1 MSDKKTNPADVNNDG
16 KVDIHDVNEMTGA
29 LLNGDKSPEY
39 DVNKDGRVD
48 IGDLA
53 DTIDATLNISPA
65 AWDGV
70 TEVKGVSFRMAPVDG
85 GTFTMGSPTTE
96 MGRGTNEG
104 PQHEVTITKE
114 YWIGETQ
121 VTQALWIAVMGVNPS
136 SHKGNQD
143 LPIENVSWNDCQ
155 QFITKLNELTGKKF
169 RLPTEAEWEFAARG
183 GTLSKGY
190 IFPGCPAPQQGGKP
204 KEFIWYTSNSDGTT
218 QPVAQKQPNE
228 LGIYDMGGNVFEWV
242 SDFYKAYSADA
253 VTDPTGPASGSM
265 HVYRGGAYN
274 RPVNECRCAY
284 RYMGV
289 LTFKAGHVGLRLALD
304 LEQTAKKK

>member
-1 MSDKKTNPADVNNDG
+1 MSEINADVNNDG

-53 DTIDATLNISPA
+53 DTIDASLNIQPA

-70 TEVKGVSFRMAPVDG
+70 TEVRGVTFKMIPVEG
-85 GTFTMGSPTTE
+85 GTFKMGTL
-96 MGRGTNEG
+96 NETG
-104 PQHEVTITKE
+104 MSTIETPQHEVTISKG
-114 YWIGETQ
+114 YWIGETP

-143 LPIENVSWNDCQ
+143 LPCENVSWNDCQ
-155 QFITKLNELTGKKF
+155 AFISKLNEMTGKKF

-190 IFPGCPAPQQGGKP
+190 KYAGSNNQ
-204 KEFIWYTSNSDGTT
+204 KEVAWYVSNSNGTT

-228 LGIYDMGGNVFEWV
+228 LGIYDMSGNVAEWV
-242 SDFYKAYSADA
+242 NDWYGRYPSVP
-253 VTDPTGPASGSM
+253 VTDPTGPASGSFR
-265 HVYRGGAYN
+265 VYRNGGYSDKAAN
-274 RPVNECRCAY
+274 IRIAF
-284 RYMGV
+284 RYMERV
-289 LTFKAGHVGLRLALD
+289 TYKQPFIGLRLALD
-304 LEQTAKKK
+304 A